1 MKVKLL
7 TSVSG
12 ADGSFA
18 PGSVVD
24 LPTDYAT
31 RMLNSGQAEVVEAPP
46 VKTAAKRTKKQ
57 G

>member
-12 ADGSFA
+12 ADGSHS
-18 PGSVVD
+18 PGEVVD
-24 LPTDYAT
+24 LPVDYAT

>member
-18 PGSVVD
+18 YGEIVD
-24 LPTDYAT
+24 LENDYAV
-31 RMLNSGQAEVVEAPP
+31 RMLNTGQAEAVEPAP

>member
-12 ADGSFA
+12 ADGSF
-18 PGSVVD
+18 GFGEIVE
-24 LPTDYAT
+24 LPNDYAT
-31 RMLNSGQAEVVEAPP
+31 RMLNSGQAEAIEPPP
-46 VKTAAKRTKKQ
+46 VKTAAKRTKK